1 MNRTLS
7 HSSFISSFG
16 GNVMNMLSPQVGENI
31 LEIGSGNGYMAN
43 QLSSLG
49 VNITGIDSSE
59 NMIEQSQHHYPH
71 VHFMRVNA
79 LDLDY
84 EDQFDAVFSQNTLH
98 LIHPP
103 TVVIKNIYRAL
114 RLQGRFVTE
123 FNGTKT
129 TFILF
134 LTRCCASLSF
144 SILFHLIFL
153 SLFIFRVLENT
164 LPCLSSM
171 DSMFK
176 ALFISYSLS
185 FYSTKMLLRN
195 WLDTH
200 ASSLFNNIT
209 PETKQII
216 FNRVEDKLQKTFFK
230 QDEWCLPA
238 AYIRVQAVKTI

>member
-123 FNGTKT
+123 FNGQNHLYPVFNEVLRQLVVFNIISSNFSLPFYFPSIGEYTSLLEQHGFDVQSAIH
-129 TFILF
+129 FIQPL
-134 LTRCCASLSF
+134 
-144 SILFHLIFL
+144 
-153 SLFIFRVLENT
+153 VLQHE
-164 LPCLSSM
+164 
-171 DSMFK
+171 DG
-176 ALFISYSLS
+176 
-185 FYSTKMLLRN
+185 LRN